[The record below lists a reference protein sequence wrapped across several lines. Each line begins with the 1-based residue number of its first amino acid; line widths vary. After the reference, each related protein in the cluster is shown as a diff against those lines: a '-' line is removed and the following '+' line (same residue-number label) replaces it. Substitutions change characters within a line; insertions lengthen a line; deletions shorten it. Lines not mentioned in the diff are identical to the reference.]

1 MKKIN
6 SLLIVLFLSTVS
18 LAQKNHVLG
27 EVIAKVE
34 SNDLETY
41 LSFMNANYSELNV
54 LLKEVISKDAELYLF
69 QYDYVN
75 RAIQEEEV
83 LHVFRSFPSC
93 QFAQWNHNNIEY
105 RKAPDDPSFPVQ
117 WNLKNVDAEKAWSIA
132 TGGITKD
139 SQEIVIAVIDESFLL
154 NHDDLKANVWVNKH
168 EIPNNNVDDD
178 KNGYV
183 DDVSGWNTFDD
194 STYIYP
200 VGSSHGTMVAGMLGA
215 KTNNTTDVASLNWD
229 VKFVVVQGSSTLES
243 VALKSYDYVLGLRK
257 MYNRSNGDSGA
268 YIIVSNSSFGVNRG
282 KPQNFPAWCEMYNI
296 MGRAGIISVG
306 AGPNSNEDVDAVGDI
321 PTTCPSNYLIAVTSI
336 DRNDRKAV
344 NSGFGKVSIDM
355 GAPGVDVI
363 STDKGNGISSG
374 SGTSYATPM
383 VSGALALMYSAL
395 PKDTLVKYK
404 NDQDK
409 LALLVRGLMLTKGTR
424 KISSMDGIT
433 TTGGSL
439 NLYQCILAAIDSSD
453 TTVSVSPIQ
462 HSPYALTVYPN
473 PFHEVINL
481 EISGNENIDWS
492 MEIIDVT
499 GTVVLSGSIGNVN
512 SQSIK
517 LNNLS
522 DGIYLLKVYVDE
534 HEMFVKRLIKN

>member
-18 LAQKNHVLG
+18 IAQKNHVLG

-34 SNDLETY
+34 SNDLEAY

-154 NHDDLKANVWVNKH
+154 NHDDLKANVWVNRH

-194 STYIYP
+194 SSYIYP
-200 VGSSHGTMVAGMLGA
+200 AGSSHGTMVAGMLGA

-229 VKFVVVQGSSTLES
+229 VKFVAVQGSSTLES
-243 VALKSYDYVLGLRK
+243 VALKSYDYVLDLRK

-336 DRNDRKAV
+336 DRNDKKAV
-344 NSGFGKVSIDM
+344 NSGFGKVSIDL

-363 STDKGNGISSG
+363 STDKGNGVSFG

-383 VSGALALMYSAL
+383 VSSALALMYSAL

-409 LALLVRGLMLTKGTR
+409 LALLVRGLMLKKGTR
-424 KISSMDGIT
+424 KISSMDGT
-433 TTGGSL
+433 TTGGTL

-453 TTVSVSPIQ
+453 TTVRVSPIQ

-481 EISGNENIDWS
+481 EVSGNENIDWS
-492 MEIIDVT
+492 MEIIDLT

-522 DGIYLLKVYVDE
+522 DGIYLLKVYVGE